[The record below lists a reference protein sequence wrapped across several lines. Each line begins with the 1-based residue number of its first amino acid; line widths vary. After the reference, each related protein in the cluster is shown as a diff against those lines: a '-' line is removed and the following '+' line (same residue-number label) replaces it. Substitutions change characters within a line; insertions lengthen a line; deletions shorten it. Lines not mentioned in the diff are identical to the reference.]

1 MEIKE
6 LSCKN
11 SWRTKELKS
20 DVKEF
25 SCEIFFHLKMK
36 SKEFS
41 CKDSW
46 RTKELKSDVK
56 EFSYKI
62 FFQLFGEKM
71 GSQGI

>member
-1 MEIKE
+1 MMSRNLATIFFQIFGEKME
-6 LSCKN
+6 
-11 SWRTKELKS
+11 
-20 DVKEF
+20 VKEF
-25 SCEIFFHLKMK
+25 SCKN
-36 SKEFS
+36 
-41 CKDSW
+41 SW